1 MTTDNHVLHIEEVLE
16 LLPHRFPFLLVD
28 RVLDFQK
35 GKFLRAVKNVSFN
48 EPFFQGHFPG
58 KPIFPGVL
66 ILEAMAQ
73 ATGILAFKS
82 NGKLSPGELYYFAAI
97 DEARFKRPVHP
108 GDQMILEVEFIKER
122 CGVARFKGIV
132 TVDGDTACEAS
143 MMCARRKESTMCD

>member
-1 MTTDNHVLHIEEVLE
+1 MVTDTCVLHIEEVLE

-28 RVLDFQK
+28 RVLNFEK

-82 NGKLSPGELYYFAAI
+82 TGKLAPGELYYFAAI
-97 DEARFKRPVHP
+97 DAARFKRPVQP
-108 GDQMILEVEFIKER
+108 GDQMILDVEFIKER
-122 CGVARFKGIV
+122 RGIARFKGIA
-132 TVDGDTACEAS
+132 TVNEEMACEAS
-143 MMCARRKESTMCD
+143 MMCARRKDI

>member
-1 MTTDNHVLHIEEVLE
+1 MTTNTHTLQIEEILE

-28 RVLDFQK
+28 RVLDFEE
-35 GKFLRAVKNVSFN
+35 GRFLRAVKNVSVN

-82 NGKLSPGELYYFAAI
+82 VGKLEPGELYYFAGI
-97 DEARFKRPVHP
+97 DEARFKRPVVP
-108 GDQMILEVEFIKER
+108 GDQMIMEVLFVSLDPMSKLVR
-122 CGVARFKGIV
+122 VPY
-132 TVDGDTACEAS
+132 
-143 MMCARRKESTMCD
+143 